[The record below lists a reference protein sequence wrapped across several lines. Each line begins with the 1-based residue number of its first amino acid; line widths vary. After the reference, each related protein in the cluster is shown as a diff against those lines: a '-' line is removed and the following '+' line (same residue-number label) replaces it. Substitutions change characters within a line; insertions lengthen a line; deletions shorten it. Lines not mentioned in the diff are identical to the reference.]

1 MVQKLLSFSRRT
13 LLLLMLGPAAG
24 WAQVITNYSPP
35 AATIGTYTALSG
47 TTSPLSGGT
56 PDDGWFNTLPIGFP
70 FVYMG
75 RTYTTASAS
84 TNGWL
89 TLGQSIS
96 NATAGNA
103 LASGGT
109 RPVLAPLWDDLD
121 LVSATNFSYQTTGSS
136 GSRVFTAEWKSV
148 KWYYNTS
155 SLISFQVRLS
165 EATGAVQFSYS
176 PDNATSPGGSATASV
191 GIAGLATGSGNFLS
205 LNSLGTSPAVS
216 STTESASIG
225 AKPAAGQT
233 YTFTPP
239 AAVPAAPSGLVISGV
254 SYNSLAVSFTDNAT
268 TEVGYSVYALNTTT
282 GLVDAV
288 QNLSALAGSGT
299 TPASPVTLSGLTSGV
314 TYTVVV
320 TANSEGRGAAI
331 SGSQATLPP
340 VAFSGT
346 AYTIDNSQQTSGTN
360 FNNFTDAFAALN
372 AGSIAGNTTIG
383 VKYNSATPT
392 YDEAPL
398 TLTQTGTSSAT
409 LTFVSA
415 AGNTANPVV
424 RGISGVGSTDAVI
437 TLMGV
442 AYTTFDGINL
452 SDNATTANG
461 TRMERGLYLAA
472 SAATGCNNVTFRNA
486 SIALNTANTNATAAV
501 YSLANPTST
510 ALANSNLLFQ
520 NLTVQN
526 AQVGYSL
533 NNGTTNAAFYD
544 QNNRITGTAVLP
556 VALTSTIGNMS
567 GAATAG
573 TIGVSYSGQAG
584 LLVSNTSF
592 GGLTAT
598 AGPVYGVVAAGG
610 SANTVTVSGNTF
622 TNLVTSASAPTPTI
636 LAAGINI
643 ANGST
648 AQINGNVFTASGTS
662 AASVAVT
669 AVNTSSYSAFGITQT
684 SGRADIYD
692 NTVAAV
698 RQTNAAGSGN
708 TLVLCGIRATAAS
721 TTTTNVYRNNI
732 NTVVHATGGV
742 GGATSGLWVASSAG
756 TANVYNNFISNIRN
770 DAGSGTP
777 VTRGLQVD
785 GATTAANVYYN
796 SVYLSSVGAGTIP
809 TGHQSA
815 ALYITSSAGLV
826 DYRNNILVNRYQLAA
841 APSASSAAF
850 AIYRTGS
857 GSGTFNAAINNNL
870 VQGNGAI
877 YYDGNNKQ
885 VSLASYKTAINVP
898 AGGGARETA
907 AVTETTTPFAGPTD
921 PHLTTAT
928 ATQAESGAQRLTG
941 PSQSGVA
948 VPDDYDTNPRQGET
962 GYTGPGTA
970 PDIGADEGNFTPLDV
985 TAPVITIGTPLPGTT
1000 SATAPTLTNVTI
1012 TDASG
1017 VSVAAGTAPR
1027 LYYKLSTDANTYN
1040 DNTSATLGFKYVEA
1054 SGTASPF
1061 SFVLDYSK
1069 LPGNVSGALPAG
1081 TTVQY
1086 FVVAQDN
1093 APTPNV
1099 GINAPNTFAAPP
1111 AGVALTAA
1119 AFPIGGTLNSYLI
1132 QESFGGTVS
1141 VGPGQVYNGQPLVS
1155 LTAAGGL
1162 FARLNAGA
1170 LTGNLTVLITGD
1182 LTVEDGTTV
1191 LRPPSEAG
1199 AGGYSISIQPDAATE
1214 RLITGAGGSMGGGI
1228 RLTGADRVT
1237 FDGRFNQ
1244 TGTAKYLRLRN
1255 ASTANGVL
1263 LLEQDAT
1270 NNTIRNCYI
1279 ESGATGFSVGAVT
1292 FFNSSTAVTNG
1303 VAAGTTGN
1311 DSNALLECD
1320 VLPVSGGSLDQ
1331 GFYSS
1336 IPSVTAASNSD
1347 NTVTGNNFVN
1357 IRTYGLTTATGTGS
1371 NWTISNNSFYQT
1383 AASTSNAQWAMNLSA
1398 QSSSATTGWLVSGNY
1413 IGGSAPQ
1420 AGGTPWVNSA
1430 AVAFRGIYLNGLGT
1444 STSTPAVLVQNNTV
1458 ANVQLTGAASTFAG
1472 IETKA
1477 SDATS
1482 YQILG
1487 NTIENVSGAG
1497 TGTSGLSTPVVT
1509 GILAASTSSS
1519 VTAGTAQLISG
1530 NVVRN
1535 LALTGTGVGNLW
1547 VAGIVVKGT
1556 APANGLLTRNRVYGF
1571 TSAGATGAAGGP
1583 VGILVANGD
1592 WNVANNQVS
1601 FLAPSPTGANI
1612 RAYGIIDNVGSTIR
1626 TVNVYFNSVVLA
1638 GTSAAGTQKTYAFQ
1652 RSSSVGTLR
1661 NNIFLNLRTGG
1672 TGGNFAIGTSNLT
1685 TFTSNPNDL
1694 YAAEAAKLGE
1704 VGSTAYAFAGW
1715 KTATSQDADSKN
1727 TDVKFVD
1734 PATGNLNLDPTT
1746 NCQLDNA
1753 GQAIAG
1759 INGEFDNATTS
1770 RQTTPDLGA
1779 DEFSSVPQAAA
1790 LASTTAQTVCPGGTG
1805 TLTLSLAGNGGPF
1818 TVTYIDGTTPTV
1830 LNNATTGQTIAVPL
1844 VGSATTYTLVSA
1856 TDAYG
1861 CALNVTP
1868 GSNSLTL
1875 NEATSTTW
1883 NGSASTD
1890 WFAAANWTNCVP
1902 TSTMDALIPAGL
1914 TSYPS
1919 LNTAAT
1925 AEVRTL
1931 TLANGA
1937 GLSQSAGTLNVYGN
1951 LTSNTPA
1958 ASLSLTGGTVAF
1970 RGAAPT
1976 MAGVASLTSL
1986 AVNLNSPT
1994 GTLTLA
2000 NDLTATGA
2008 VALTQGVL
2016 NTGGFTLALTVGA
2029 TLAESNASY
2038 VLGRV
2043 AAPGRSLST
2052 ATAESFGGIGLTLT
2066 PDAAST
2072 AFPGLTPVVRTTGTA
2087 LTGAGTSVSITRYF
2101 DIQPAVNTGLNVTM
2115 DFSYFT
2121 HELNGIPAANL
2132 ALFKSVTT
2140 TAGPWANQSTT
2151 SVAGTTVTKTGIAD
2165 FSIWTLGNAA
2175 NPLPVELT
2183 AFTATR
2189 ASADAV
2195 LNWATASEKN
2205 SRGFEVQ
2212 VSTDGRGYRPLGFV
2226 ASPTAASTVLRE
2238 YTYRDREAGKTG
2250 LRYYR
2255 LRQLD
2260 LDGTASFSP
2269 VRMLRFEGES
2279 TLTFTAA
2286 PNPFQERLILTVE
2299 LPASATAAEISLTDA
2314 AGRTLLKQVTPAL
2327 PAGSNQLELSNL
2339 SKLASGVYFVRFA
2352 LPGQAPQHLKVTKE

>member
-1 MVQKLLSFSRRT
+1 MMQKLLSFSLRA
-13 LLLLMLGPAAG
+13 LLLLMLAPAG

-35 AATIGTYTALSG
+35 AATSGTYTALSG
-47 TTSPLSGGT
+47 TTSALSGGT

-75 RTYTTASAS
+75 RTYTTVSAS

-89 TLGQSIS
+89 TLGQAIS
-96 NATAGNA
+96 SATPGNA
-103 LASGGT
+103 LTSGGT

-148 KWYYNTS
+148 KWYYNTL

-191 GIAGLATGSGNFLS
+191 GITGIPTGSGNFLS
-205 LNSLGTSPAVS
+205 LNSLGASPAVS
-216 STTESASIG
+216 STTESTAIG

-239 AAVPAAPSGLVISGV
+239 AAVPAAPSALVV
-254 SYNSLAVSFTDNAT
+254 SSVTYTSLAVSFTDNAT
-268 TEVGYSVYALNTTT
+268 TEVGYSVYALNTAT
-282 GLVDAV
+282 GLVEAV
-288 QNLSALAGSGT
+288 QNLATLAGSGT
-299 TPASPVTLSGLTSGV
+299 APASPITLSGLTPGA
-314 TYTVVV
+314 TYTIVV
-320 TANSEGRGAAI
+320 TANSEGRGAAL
-331 SGSQATLPP
+331 SGTQATLSP

-346 AYTIDNSQQTSGTN
+346 AYTIDNSLPTSGTN
-360 FNNFTDAFAALN
+360 FNNFTDAFLALN
-372 AGSIAGNTTIG
+372 AGSIAGNTTIS

-409 LTFVSA
+409 LAFVSA

-424 RGISGVGSTDAVI
+424 RGINGVGTTDAVI
-437 TLMGV
+437 TLTGV
-442 AYTTFDGINL
+442 AYTTFDGISL
-452 SDNATTANG
+452 SDNTTTANG
-461 TRMERGLYLAA
+461 TRMERGLYLTA
-472 SAATGCNNVTFRNA
+472 SATAGCNTVAFKNA
-486 SIALNTANTNATAAV
+486 TITLNTANTNATAAV
-501 YSLANPTST
+501 YSFTNPTSA

-520 NLTVQN
+520 NLAVQN

-533 NNGTTNAAFYD
+533 NNGATNAAFYD
-544 QNNRITGTAVLP
+544 QNNRITGTATLP
-556 VALTSTIGNMS
+556 AALTSTISSLS
-567 GAATAG
+567 GAATSG
-573 TIGVSYSGQAG
+573 TIGVNYSGQAG
-584 LLVSNTSF
+584 FQVSNTAFS
-592 GGLTAT
+592 GLTAT

-610 SANTVTVSGNTF
+610 SANTIAISGNTF

-648 AQINGNVFTASGTS
+648 AQLNGNLFTASGAV

-669 AVNTSSYSAFGITQT
+669 AVNTSTYSAFGITQT

-698 RQTNAAGSGN
+698 RQTNNAGSGN
-708 TLVLCGIRATAAS
+708 TLILCGIRATAAAS
-721 TTTTNVYRNNI
+721 TTTNVYRNNI

-756 TANVYNNFISNIRN
+756 TANVYNNFIANIRN
-770 DAGSGTP
+770 DAGSGNP
-777 VTRGLQVD
+777 VARGLQVD
-785 GATTAANVYYN
+785 GATAGANVYYN

-815 ALYITSSAGLV
+815 ALYITSSASLV
-826 DYRNNILVNRYQLAA
+826 DYRNNILVNRHQLAA
-841 APSASSAAF
+841 SPSAASAAF
-850 AIYRTGS
+850 AIYRTGAS
-857 GSGTFNAAINNNL
+857 SGTLNASINNNL

-877 YYDGNNKQ
+877 YYDGSTKQ

-907 AVTETTTPFAGPTD
+907 AVTETTTPFASATD
-921 PHLTTAT
+921 PHLTTAAT
-928 ATQAESGAQRLTG
+928 TQAESGAQRLTG

-948 VPDDYDTNPRQGET
+948 VADDYDTNPRQGET
-962 GYTGPGTA
+962 GYRGTGTA
-970 PDIGADEGNFTPLDV
+970 PDIGADEGNFTPLDL

-1000 SATAPTLTNVTI
+1000 STTAPTLTNVTI

-1017 VSVAAGTAPR
+1017 VNVAAGTAPR

-1040 DNTSATLGFKYVEA
+1040 DNTSATPGFKFVDA
-1054 SGTASPF
+1054 SGTTSPF
-1061 SFVLDYSK
+1061 SFVLDYGK
-1069 LPGNVSGALPAG
+1069 LPGNVGGALPAG
-1081 TTVQY
+1081 TTIQY

-1093 APTPNV
+1093 APAPNV
-1099 GINAPNTFAAPP
+1099 GINSPNTFAAVP

-1141 VGPGQVYNGQPLVS
+1141 VGPGQTYNGQPLVS

-1162 FARLNAGA
+1162 FARLNTGA

-1182 LTVEDGTTV
+1182 ITVEDGTNV

-1214 RLITGAGGSMGGGI
+1214 RLITGAGGSMGSGI

-1270 NNTIRNCYI
+1270 NNTIRNCSI
-1279 ESGATGFSVGAVT
+1279 ESGATSFSVGAVT
-1292 FFNSSTAVTNG
+1292 FFNSTTATTNG

-1336 IPSVTAASNSD
+1336 IPSVAAASNSD
-1347 NTVTGNNFVN
+1347 NTVSGNNFVN

-1383 AASTSNAQWAMNLSA
+1383 AASTSTAQWLLNLGA
-1398 QSSSATTGWLVSGNY
+1398 AASSTNWLVSSNY
-1413 IGGSAPQ
+1413 LGGSAPQ

-1430 AVAFRGIYLNGLGT
+1430 AVVFRGIYLNGLGT

-1482 YQILG
+1482 YQLIG

-1497 TGTSGLSTPVVT
+1497 TGASGLSTPVVT
-1509 GILAASTSSS
+1509 GILAASTASS

-1571 TSAGATGAAGGP
+1571 TSAGTTGAAGGP

-1592 WNVANNQVS
+1592 WNVTNNQVS

-1626 TVNVYFNSVVLA
+1626 MVNIYFNSVVLA
-1638 GTSAAGTQKTYAFQ
+1638 GTSATGTQKTYAFQ

-1661 NNIFLNLRTGG
+1661 NNVFLNLRTGG
-1672 TGGNFAIGTSNLT
+1672 TGGNFAVGTSNLT
-1685 TFTSNPNDL
+1685 TFTSNTNDL
-1694 YAAEAAKLGE
+1694 YATDPAKLGE

-1759 INGEFDNATTS
+1759 INGEFDSAATS

-1779 DEFSSVPQAAA
+1779 DEFGSVPQAAA
-1790 LASTTAQTVCPGGTG
+1790 LASTIAQTVCPGGTG
-1805 TLTLSLAGNGGPF
+1805 NLTLSLAGNGGPF
-1818 TVTYIDGTTPTV
+1818 AVTYTDGTTNTV
-1830 LNNATTGQTIAVPL
+1830 VSGATSGQVVAVPL
-1844 VGSATTYTLVSA
+1844 VGSSTTYSLVSA

-1861 CALNVTP
+1861 CALNLTP
-1868 GSNSLTL
+1868 GSSSLTL

-1890 WFAAANWTNCVP
+1890 WFTAANWTNCVP
-1902 TSTMDALIPAGL
+1902 TSTTDALIPAGL
-1914 TSYPS
+1914 ANYPS
-1919 LNTAAT
+1919 LSTATA

-1931 TLANGA
+1931 TVANGA
-1937 GLSQSAGTLNVYGN
+1937 SLSQSAGTLNVYGS

-1970 RGAAPT
+1970 RGAAPAIT
-1976 MAGVASLTSL
+1976 GVATLANLT
-1986 AVNLNSPT
+1986 VNLSSPT

-2016 NTGGFTLALTVGA
+2016 NTGGFTLTLPVGA
-2029 TLAESNASY
+2029 TLAESDASY

-2087 LTGAGTSVSITRYF
+2087 LAGAGTSVSITRYF

-2115 DFSYFT
+2115 DFSYFN
-2121 HELNGIPAANL
+2121 HELNGIPVANL

-2140 TAGPWANQSTT
+2140 TAGPWANQSPT
-2151 SVAGTTVTKTGIAD
+2151 SVAGNTVTKTGIAD

-2175 NPLPVELT
+2175 NPLSVELT

-2189 ASADAV
+2189 TGADAV
-2195 LNWATASEKN
+2195 LAWATASEKN

-2212 VSTDGRGYRPLGFV
+2212 VSTDGRSFRVLDFV
-2226 ASPTAASTVLRE
+2226 ASPTASSTAPRE
-2238 YTYRDREAGKTG
+2238 YTYRDREAGKVG

-2269 VRMLRFEGES
+2269 VRILRFEGEYK
-2279 TLTFTAA
+2279 LTFTAA

-2299 LPASATAAEISLTDA
+2299 LPASAATAEISLSDA
-2314 AGRTLLKQVTPAL
+2314 AGRMLLRQATPAL
-2327 PAGSNQLELSNL
+2327 LAGPNQLEMPGL
-2339 SKLASGVYFVRFA
+2339 SKLASGVYFVHLA
-2352 LPGQAPQHLKVTKE
+2352 VPGQVLQHLKVTKE

>member
-1 MVQKLLSFSRRT
+1 MLRV
-13 LLLLMLGPAAG
+13 LLLVLAPAAG

-35 AATIGTYTALSG
+35 VAAGGTFAA
-47 TTSPLSGGT
+47 LSGGT
-56 PDDGWFNTLPIGFP
+56 TSALSGSTDEGWFNTLPIGFP

-75 RTYTTASAS
+75 RTYTTVSAS

-96 NATAGNA
+96 AAAPGNA
-103 LASGGT
+103 LATGGA
-109 RPVLAPLWDDLD
+109 RPVLAPLWDDLE
-121 LVSATNFSYQTTGSS
+121 LVSATNFSYQTAGSS
-136 GSRVFTAEWKSV
+136 GSRVFTAEWRSV
-148 KWYYNTS
+148 KWYYNTL
-155 SLISFQVRLS
+155 SLISFQVKLS

-191 GIAGLATGSGNFLS
+191 GITGIPTGSGNFLS
-205 LNSLGTSPAVS
+205 LNSLGTAPAVS
-216 STTESASIG
+216 STTESAAIG

-239 AAVPAAPSGLVISGV
+239 ATAPAAPSALVVSSV
-254 SYNSLAVSFTDNAT
+254 SYTSLAVSFTDNAT

-288 QNLSALAGSGT
+288 QNLAALAGSGT
-299 TPASPVTLSGLTSGV
+299 APSPITLSGLTPGV

-320 TANSEGRGAAI
+320 TANSEGRGAALT
-331 SGSQATLPP
+331 GTQATLPAI
-340 VAFSGT
+340 AFSGT
-346 AYTIDNSQQTSGTN
+346 AYTIDNAQPTSGTN

-383 VKYNSATPT
+383 VRYNSATPT

-409 LTFVSA
+409 LAFVSA
-415 AGNTANPVV
+415 AGNAANPVV
-424 RGISGVGSTDAVI
+424 RGINGVGTTDAII
-437 TLMGV
+437 TLTGV
-442 AYTTFDGINL
+442 AYTTFDGISL
-452 SDNATTANG
+452 SDNATASNVM
-461 TRMERGLYLAA
+461 RMERGLYLTA
-472 SAATGCNNVTFRNA
+472 SATAGCNNVTFKNA
-486 SIALNTANTNATAAV
+486 AIGLNTANTNATAAV
-501 YSLANPTST
+501 YSFTNPTSA

-520 NLTVQN
+520 NLAVQN

-533 NNGTTNAAFYD
+533 NNGASTAALSD
-544 QNNRITGTAVLP
+544 QNNRVTGTAALP
-556 VALTSTIGNMS
+556 AALTSSIGSLS
-567 GAATAG
+567 GAATSG
-573 TIGVSYSGQAG
+573 TIGVSYTGQVG
-584 LLVSNTSF
+584 LQVSNTAFS
-592 GGLTAT
+592 GLTAT
-598 AGPVYGVVAAGG
+598 AGPVYGVLATGG
-610 SANTVTVSGNTF
+610 SANTVTVSGNMF
-622 TNLVTSASAPTPTI
+622 TNLVTSASAPASVTI

-648 AQINGNVFTASGTS
+648 AQLNGNVFTASGAS

-669 AVNTSSYSAFGITQT
+669 AVNTSTYSAFGISQT
-684 SGRADIYD
+684 AGRADIYD

-698 RQTNAAGSGN
+698 RHTNAAGSGN
-708 TLVLCGIRATAAS
+708 TLILCGIRATAAS
-721 TTTTNVYRNNI
+721 GTTTNVYRNSI
-732 NTVVHATGGV
+732 NTVVHATTGGGGV
-742 GGATSGLWVASSAG
+742 TSGLWLAPSAG

-770 DAGSGTP
+770 DFGSGNP
-777 VTRGLQVD
+777 VARGLQVD
-785 GATTAANVYYN
+785 GATAGANVYYN
-796 SVYLSSVGAGTIP
+796 SVYLSSVGAGSIP

-841 APSASSAAF
+841 APSTASAAY
-850 AIYRTGS
+850 AIYRTGTS
-857 GSGTFNAAINNNL
+857 SGTLNAAINNNL

-877 YYDGNNKQ
+877 YYDGNTKQ
-885 VSLASYKTAINVP
+885 VSLANYKTAINVP

-907 AVTETTTPFAGPTD
+907 AVTETTTPFTSATD

-948 VPDDYDTNPRQGET
+948 VTDDYDTNLRQGET
-962 GYTGPGTA
+962 GYAGPGTA
-970 PDIGADEGNFTPLDV
+970 PDIGADEGNFTPLDL

-1000 SATAPTLTNVTI
+1000 STTAPTLTNVTI

-1017 VSVAAGTAPR
+1017 VNVAAGTAPR

-1040 DNTSATLGFKYVEA
+1040 DNTSSTAGFKFVEA
-1054 SGTASPF
+1054 SGTTSPF
-1061 SFVLDYSK
+1061 SFVLDYGK
-1069 LPGNVSGALPAG
+1069 LPGNVGGALPAG
-1081 TTVQY
+1081 TTIQY

-1099 GINAPNTFAAPP
+1099 GINSPNTFAAAP
-1111 AGVALTAA
+1111 AGVAITAA

-1155 LTAAGGL
+1155 LTAAAGL
-1162 FARLNAGA
+1162 FARLNTGA
-1170 LTGNLTVLITGD
+1170 LTSNLTVLITGD
-1182 LTVEDGTTV
+1182 ITVEDGTNV
-1191 LRPPSEAG
+1191 LRPPSETG

-1214 RLITGAGGSMGGGI
+1214 RLITGAAGSMGSGI

-1270 NNTIRNCYI
+1270 NNTIRNCFI
-1279 ESGATGFSVGAVT
+1279 ESGATSFSVGAVT
-1292 FFNSSTAVTNG
+1292 FFNSTTTATNG

-1311 DSNALLECD
+1311 DFNALLECD

-1336 IPSVTAASNSD
+1336 IPSVPAASNSD
-1347 NTVTGNNFVN
+1347 NTVSGNNFIN
-1357 IRTYGLTTATGTGS
+1357 IRTYGLTTATGSGS
-1371 NWTISNNSFYQT
+1371 SWTIGTNSFYQT
-1383 AASTSNAQWAMNLSA
+1383 VASTSTAQWAMNLSA
-1398 QSSSATTGWLVSGNY
+1398 QSSSTTTGWVVSGNY

-1477 SDATS
+1477 SDATT
-1482 YQILG
+1482 YQLIG

-1556 APANGLLTRNRVYGF
+1556 APANGLVTRNRVYGF
-1571 TSAGATGAAGGP
+1571 TSAGTTGAAGGP
-1583 VGILVANGD
+1583 EGILLANGD
-1592 WNVANNQVS
+1592 WNVTNNQVS

-1626 TVNVYFNSVVLA
+1626 TVNIYFNSVVLA

-1661 NNIFLNLRTGG
+1661 NNVFLNLRTGG

-1694 YAAEAAKLGE
+1694 YAAEPAKLGE
-1704 VGSTAYAFAGW
+1704 VNTTAYTFASW

-1734 PATGNLNLDPTT
+1734 AATGNLNLDPTT

-1753 GQAIAG
+1753 GLAIAG
-1759 INGEFDNATTS
+1759 INGEFDNAATS

-1805 TLTLSLAGNGGPF
+1805 TLMLSLAGNGGPF
-1818 TVTYIDGTTPTV
+1818 AVTYTDGTTNTV
-1830 LNNATTGQTIAVPL
+1830 VSSATSSQAIAVPL
-1844 VGSATTYTLVSA
+1844 VGSTTTYALVSA

-1868 GSNSLTL
+1868 GSSALTL
-1875 NEATSTTW
+1875 NAATSTTW

-1890 WFAAANWTNCVP
+1890 WFTAANWTSCVP
-1902 TSTMDALIPAGL
+1902 TSTTDALLPAGL
-1914 TSYPS
+1914 TNYPS
-1919 LNTAAT
+1919 LSTAA
-1925 AEVRTL
+1925 AAAVRTL
-1931 TLANGA
+1931 TVANGA
-1937 GLSQSAGTLNVYGN
+1937 SLSQSAGTLSVYGN
-1951 LTSNTPA
+1951 FTSSTPA
-1958 ASLSLTGGTVAF
+1958 ANLSLTGGTVAF

-1976 MAGVASLTSL
+1976 ITGVASL
-1986 AVNLNSPT
+1986 VNLTVNLSSPT

-2000 NDLTATGA
+2000 NDLTTTGA

-2016 NTGGFTLALTVGA
+2016 NTGTATLALPVGA
-2029 TLAESNASY
+2029 SLTESDASY

-2043 AAPGRSLST
+2043 AAPGRSLTT

-2066 PDAAST
+2066 PAAAST

-2115 DFSYFT
+2115 DLSYFN

-2132 ALFKSVTT
+2132 ALFKSVTGT
-2140 TAGPWANQSTT
+2140 GGPWANQSPI
-2151 SVAGTTVTKTGIAD
+2151 SVAGNTVTKTGIAD

-2183 AFTATR
+2183 AFAATR
-2189 ASADAV
+2189 AGRDAA
-2195 LNWATASEKN
+2195 LEWATASEKN
-2205 SRGFEVQ
+2205 SQGFEVQ
-2212 VSTDGRGYRPLGFV
+2212 VSTDGRRYDALAFV
-2226 ASPTAASTVLRE
+2226 ASPTAASTALRA
-2238 YTYRDREAGKTG
+2238 YAYRDREVGKNG

-2255 LRQLD
+2255 LRHLD
-2260 LDGTASFSP
+2260 LDGTATFSP
-2269 VRMLRFEGES
+2269 VRTLRFEGEA

-2286 PNPFQERLILTVE
+2286 PNPFRDHLTLTVA
-2299 LPASATAAEISLTDA
+2299 LPAGSAAAELSLTDA
-2314 AGRTLLKQVTPAL
+2314 AGRTLLKQATPAL
-2327 PAGSNQLELSNL
+2327 MAGSNQLEVPGLA
-2339 SKLASGVYFVRFA
+2339 KLASGVYFVQ
-2352 LPGQAPQHLKVTKE
+2352 LVVPGQPTQHLKVVKE